1 MSEVV
6 LAASHGTSSAEGQ
19 AAVRRLVE
27 SVAARMPVPVIGC
40 HVDVEQPDVPST
52 LAAAAA
58 LGDRATIVPLLLSAG
73 YHVFVDLA
81 ESADAAPVPTTV
93 APALGPDPRLASV
106 LAQRLDDV
114 GLRPDDSIV
123 LAAAGSTDERA
134 VVDCERMRELLESRL
149 GRPVGLGYVSAASPR
164 LADAVATVR
173 TADPGNRVVIA
184 TYLLA
189 PGYFADLVGR
199 AGADTVTS
207 PLLTPDDTPAELVET
222 VVERARNAAYV

>member
-1 MSEVV
+1 MSDVV

-40 HVDVEQPDVPST
+40 HVDVEQPDVPSA

-58 LGDRATIVPLLLSAG
+58 LGHRATIVPLLLSAG

-81 ESADAAPVPTTV
+81 ESADASPIPTTV
-93 APALGPDPRLASV
+93 APALGPDPRLAAV
-106 LAQRLDDV
+106 LARRLNDV
-114 GLRPDDSIV
+114 GLRHDDSIV
-123 LAAAGSTDERA
+123 LAAAGSTDSRA
-134 VVDCERMRELLESRL
+134 VADCERMRELLESRL
-149 GRPVGLGYVSAASPR
+149 GRTVGLGYVSAASPR
-164 LADAVATVR
+164 LADAVASAR
-173 TADPGNRVVIA
+173 TANPGTRVVIA

-189 PGYFADLVGR
+189 PGYFTDLVGR
-199 AGADTVTS
+199 AGADVTTA

-222 VVERARNAAYV
+222 VVERATSGAYV